1 MSALF
6 RLHSFVLERT
16 NLSIIFWDFAER
28 CAQLQIRTFY
38 NSMRRRNWIKR
49 NRYLYHLLRHK
60 PHVEYTFGLLQPAR
74 LSLWNE
80 RLLLLSKQIIQQR
93 ANLQMQAAKSIAQ
106 CHSNLE
112 APEILTF

>member
-16 NLSIIFWDFAER
+16 NLSIIFWDFVER

-38 NSMRRRNWIKR
+38 ETEKLDYT
-49 NRYLYHLLRHK
+49 NRYLYHLLCHK

-80 RLLLLSKQIIQQR
+80 RHLLLSKQIIQQH
-93 ANLQMQAAKSIAQ
+93 ANLRMQAAKSIAQ
-106 CHSNLE
+106 CHSHLE
-112 APEILTF
+112 APECLTF